1 MAAGVARAGLTA
13 VKTAESWPRALG
25 AEKMEPRD
33 AEAAELRLG
42 ALGPEGRTSG
52 AEGMADDAAGA
63 GSTAAD
69 AGETTADA
77 AEARGKAERSLAR
90 GGRAA

>member
-1 MAAGVARAGLTA
+1 MAAGAARAGLGT
-13 VKTAESWPRALG
+13 
-25 AEKMEPRD
+25 
-33 AEAAELRLG
+33 AEAAEPWLG
-42 ALGPEGRTSG
+42 ALGPERRTPG
-52 AEGMADDAAGA
+52 TEGMADDAAGA

-77 AEARGKAERSLAR
+77 ADAAEARGKAERSPAR